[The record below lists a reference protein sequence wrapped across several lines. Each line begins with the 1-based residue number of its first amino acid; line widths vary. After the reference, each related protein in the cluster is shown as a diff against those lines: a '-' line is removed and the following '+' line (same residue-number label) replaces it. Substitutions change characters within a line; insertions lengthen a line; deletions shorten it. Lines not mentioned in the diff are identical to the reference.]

1 MTPIAYTLREGIDD
15 GLVEFGVNEN
25 SEVRMTIS
33 EPPIMVNNI
42 PLFILCDRSLRNL
55 KLL

>member
-1 MTPIAYTLREGIDD
+1 
-15 GLVEFGVNEN
+15 LVEFGVNEN